1 MSVVRLG
8 GLVVTA
14 TLLTT
19 ASLECQRL
27 TSIPN
32 YGFSSRPAAPSPF
45 RFDSTQAIP
54 RTYWLEG
61 GVIGGLGMGVFT
73 IMLANGLGEG
83 NTTTAGEAMAF
94 VIGASVGFPV
104 GALIGGQF
112 PKRH

>member
-1 MSVVRLG
+1 M
-8 GLVVTA
+8 
-14 TLLTT
+14 
-19 ASLECQRL
+19 
-27 TSIPN
+27 SIPS
-32 YGFSSRPAAPSPF
+32 YAVSSLPALASSF
-45 RFDSTQAIP
+45 YVDSTAIP

-61 GVIGGLGMGVFT
+61 GLIGGVCMGVFT

-112 PKRH
+112 QKH